1 MGEEILGGV
10 SSDDVE
16 AARLNLARILDMGMM
31 ESGQAVQRM
40 KRAERQGYN
49 REAGAMTRRVIAVD
63 SSGYVATSLPEPGT
77 GQTFAARPDSV
88 RVICLSSGA
97 SERLLRSAA
106 LCCAAW
112 APRYKKMWPATAG
125 EAAQGRSSFMT
136 AKERA
141 QKRLQ
146 LGPSDEA

>member
-97 SERLLRSAA
+97 SERLLRSLGSSIQEDVACHGRRSSTREEQLHDSERA
-106 LCCAAW
+106 RAEE
-112 APRYKKMWPATAG
+112 ATAG
-125 EAAQGRSSFMT
+125 SF
-136 AKERA
+136 
-141 QKRLQ
+141 
-146 LGPSDEA
+146 